1 MQLWQQ
7 FYHIFHTGET
17 MQLDMDYSRTIANLN
32 AKLERQR
39 NAVAQTEAEIA
50 GFKQLQEL
58 QKKTTK

>member
-1 MQLWQQ
+1 
-7 FYHIFHTGET
+7 